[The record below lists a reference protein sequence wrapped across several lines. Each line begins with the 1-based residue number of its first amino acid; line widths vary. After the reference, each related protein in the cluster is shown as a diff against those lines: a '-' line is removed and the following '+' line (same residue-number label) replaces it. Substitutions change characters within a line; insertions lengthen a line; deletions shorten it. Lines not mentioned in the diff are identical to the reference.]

1 MSPQPATRPWITLPP
16 MRDLPRSGATLVLVL
31 VALLLGVAADARA
44 DRYSAAGGC
53 FDVHVGGDAL
63 AADPLRFRA
72 TRLGEYLLYG
82 TAEDHVALGADG
94 RVVRVA
100 EPSPAAEWRLGAD
113 GTLTN
118 VGSGRS
124 LGVATLSPAT
134 GCAVLPEARPNVT
147 GPLPAATAPTG
158 EVSGTVDTHGH
169 IAAFEIFGGDW
180 HCGTPW
186 HPYGPAYALPDCT
199 TKRRGTNGTL
209 ADTLEGGMT
218 PRPGWPT
225 FPGWPR
231 PSAVASE
238 GMYWTSLQRAWR
250 SGLRVMVA
258 LAVENE
264 PLCSV
269 MTQRRRPC
277 DDMASARA
285 QLRALHELQ
294 DYVDAQM
301 GGPGKGFLR
310 IVRDPLAARR
320 AIARGQVAVV
330 LGIEVSRLFGCGQHA
345 DVPECDRADV
355 DAGMRQLRDLDVSSV
370 FPVHKFDNA
379 FGGTKMDPGEQGL
392 IVQAGNVHATG
403 APWSVETCT
412 GPERDND
419 ISTSPQVPT
428 PHCNTRGLTDLGAY
442 LVDRLA
448 DAGVLVELDHMSVKT
463 SHAVMDRLEARGYAG
478 VVSSHQ
484 TESQLSAALM
494 PRILRLGGFLSP
506 TANPAPVDYLDRW
519 KQALAARDPRFVFGI
534 GYGSDMNGLAAQSR
548 PGSETGDPLDYPFR
562 ALDGRT
568 TLDREQWGERT
579 FDITQD
585 GLATYGMYADWLE
598 QVRRRG
604 GDGVARDLLR
614 GAEAYLQTWERA
626 RGVPVPSCRPARE
639 RLTGLGLGGLR
650 LGATAEAV
658 LRRAGQPT
666 SRPGRAYRWCVAGA
680 SGTARPVRVVFGDDG
695 RVALVASTASRH
707 ATAGGLRAGR
717 RVRGRPGV
725 RVGPRLRRGAR
736 IVHAVRGGRV
746 RWVAAADAATA
757 RSPARLR
764 AALRAAGLR

>member
-1 MSPQPATRPWITLPP
+1 MLALGAPAAAAAA
-16 MRDLPRSGATLVLVL
+16 GAEVQT
-31 VALLLGVAADARA
+31 
-44 DRYSAAGGC
+44 RYSVAGGC
-53 FDVHVGGDAL
+53 FTVATPDGPL
-63 AADPLRFRA
+63 SADPLRLRA

-82 TAEDHVALGADG
+82 TAKDFVTLDATGAVT
-94 RVVRVA
+94 RTA
-100 EPSPAAEWRLGAD
+100 EPSPAAEWRLGPD
-113 GTLTN
+113 LTLTN

-124 LGVATLSPAT
+124 QGVATLTPAT
-134 GCAVLPEARPNVT
+134 GCAVFPEAAPAVE
-147 GPLPAATAPTG
+147 GPSPTASPSTG

-199 TKRRGTNGTL
+199 SKRRGTNGTL
-209 ADTLEGGMT
+209 ADVLEGGMT
-218 PRPGWPT
+218 ARPGWPT

-250 SGLRVMVA
+250 GGLRVMVA

-269 MTQRRRPC
+269 MTQRKRPC

-301 GGPGKGFLR
+301 GGPGEGFLR
-310 IVRDPLAARR
+310 IVRDPFEARR
-320 AIARGQVAVV
+320 VIARGQVAVV

-355 DAGMRQLRDLDVSSV
+355 DGGMRQLRDLGVSSI

-379 FGGTKMDPGEQGL
+379 FGGTKMDPGEQGV
-392 IVQAGNVHATG
+392 IVGAGNLHATG
-403 APWSVETCT
+403 ANWTVETCT
-412 GPERDND
+412 GPQRDND
-419 ISTSPQVPT
+419 ITTSPQVPT
-428 PHCNTRGLTDLGAY
+428 PHCNVRGLTSLGGY

-448 DAGVLVELDHMSVKT
+448 DAGVLIELDHMSVKT
-463 SHAVMDRLEARGYAG
+463 SLAVMERLERRRYSG

-494 PRILRLGGFLSP
+494 PRILSLGGFVSP

-519 KQALAARDPRFVFGI
+519 KQAVAARDPRFVFGI

-548 PGSETGDPLDYPFR
+548 PGVETGDPLEYPFPS
-562 ALDGRT
+562 LDGRV
-568 TLDREQWGERT
+568 TLDRERWGERS
-579 FDITQD
+579 FDITSD

-604 GDGVARDLLR
+604 GDGVVRDLRR

-626 RGVPVPSCRPARE
+626 RGVPISSCRPAKQ
-639 RLTGLGLGGLR
+639 RLTSLGLGGLK
-650 LGATAEAV
+650 LGATAEQV

-666 SRPGRAYRWCVAGA
+666 SRPGRAYRWCAAG
-680 SGTARPVRVVFGDDG
+680 SGGAARPVRAVFGDDG
-695 RVALVASTASRH
+695 RVVLVASTAPRH
-707 ATAGGLRAGR
+707 ATASG
-717 RVRGRPGV
+717 VRPGARTRSGDGV
-725 RVGPRLRRGAR
+725 RIGPRLRRGAR
-736 IVHAVRGGRV
+736 IVRGVRDRRV
-746 RWVAAADAATA
+746 RWVAAADARTV

-764 AALRAAGLR
+764 AALWAAGLRI